1 MISALA
7 GFHILTGSLALAS
20 GFTASFARKGRNLHK
35 ISGIVFSVTML
46 SMALTGSIMAFQIDE
61 TATGFIGLLT
71 ASLVGSSW
79 LAVRRPVMRLTRP
92 EMGVGLISL
101 LSMIYFFYDAWQN
114 NFSGGGVVTLIFGLI
129 AFAAVSG
136 DVWRLQSPGSPRQR
150 LIRHLWRMLTGL
162 AIAAL
167 SFFIGQQDEFPAS
180 LQGLPIWFLPPV
192 AAVLILGFWLTKQ
205 QLGPRFKDVF
215 RRSARV

>member
-7 GFHILTGSLALAS
+7 GFHILAGSIALAS
-20 GFTASFARKGRNLHK
+20 GFTASFARKGRKLHK
-35 ISGIVFSVTML
+35 VSGLAFAATML
-46 SMALTGSIMAFQIDE
+46 MMALSGSVMAFQIGE
-61 TATGFIGLLT
+61 TPTGFIGLLT

-79 LAVRRPVMRLTRP
+79 LAVRRPVVRLTRS

-101 LSMIYFFYDAWQN
+101 LCMIYFFYDAWRSG
-114 NFSGGGVVTLIFGLI
+114 FSGGGIVMLIFGLI
-129 AFAAVSG
+129 AFAAVAG
-136 DVWRLQSPGSPRQR
+136 DVWRLQRPGSPRQR
-150 LIRHLWRMLTGL
+150 LVRHLWRMLTGL

-192 AAVLILGFWLTKQ
+192 AAVLILGFWLAKQ
-205 QLGPRFKDVF
+205 QLGPRFKGVF
-215 RRSARV
+215 RRYARA